1 MNLKQILFVVL
12 IAITSLT
19 ARQIYADPMQRDIKP
34 EIMLQQEEDHHQH
47 HNHDD
52 HDHSCEHDEHDHVCD
67 HTDHD
72 HEDHS
77 CTGNH
82 DEHHDCNHSH
92 GHSHPHEFD
101 EFMTDCHVDH
111 GEGFTGLLKGV
122 FKHTITV
129 TIFVLMML
137 LLIEYLT
144 VMSRGSLTRFFT
156 KRNWLQIVFA
166 AVLGVIPGCL
176 GVYVAVSLYAHH
188 LFSFAA
194 LVTAMIATSG
204 DEAFVMIG
212 VMPRTAM
219 IIFGSL
225 FVIAIAT
232 GLILHLFMK
241 NRTLMPNK
249 EAHIQLH
256 LSDPHCSV
264 FDKKLIMPQLRLIT
278 FERALLL
285 FGNIAFIVGLLSG
298 DLGMPDWSGTRTTF
312 LIVSIFGLF
321 LFTTTPDH
329 FLRKHLWGH
338 VIKKHFLKIFLW
350 TFAAFTIIHIIIPYL
365 DLTTWL
371 ETNLLFVLL
380 IAVLIGI
387 IPESGPHLVFITL
400 FLYGNIPFSILL
412 ANSIV
417 QDGHGALPLLAES
430 KRSFVVMKVIN
441 LLVGFGVG
449 LIGFF
454 MGW

>member
-1 MNLKQILFVVL
+1 MRAIYLLVTFLILFAGWSP
-12 IAITSLT
+12 IQSSA
-19 ARQIYADPMQRDIKP
+19 APMQRDIKP
-34 EIMLQQEEDHHQH
+34 EIHQHQDHDH
-47 HNHDD
+47 HNHDCSHDHHD
-52 HDHSCEHDEHDHVCD
+52 HDCDHSEHDHDGHTCAHD
-67 HTDHD
+67 HPDDHD
-72 HEDHS
+72 
-77 CTGNH
+77 CG
-82 DEHHDCNHSH
+82 HHHHHH
-92 GHSHPHEFD
+92 GFE

-212 VMPRTAM
+212 VMPRTAL

-225 FVIAIAT
+225 FLIAIAT
-232 GLILHLFMK
+232 GFIVHIFMK

-256 LSDPHCSV
+256 QDDPHCSV
-264 FDKKLIMPQLRLIT
+264 FNRQLILPQLRLIT

-312 LIVSIFGLF
+312 LIISIFGLF

-371 ETNLLFVLL
+371 ETNLIYVLL

-387 IPESGPHLVFITL
+387 LPESGPHLVFVVL
-400 FLYGNIPFSILL
+400 FLEGGIPFSILL

-441 LLVGFGVG
+441 LLVGLIVG
-449 LIGFF
+449 LIGFY